1 MLKNDFNFVP
11 SILLRLNMKTT
22 KIIDDLLDSLRKERE
37 SLEHILLSGKISHGT
52 YNLLNEKIEKTLS
65 AAKDLKKALED
76 EEEFWKRTLHDGAR
90 LFETILV
97 EFRHRLILGDMKE
110 DDYKRSA
117 EILSDGISSLKKQIE
132 RNDEEERKETV
143 IMTSQQIRE
152 RYANK
157 LADIKGSD
165 EASMEAVR
173 TTSTTGDSGGREI
186 HCMNP
191 WKPECRNTD
200 IEVSIYYNGR
210 MIPICRKCWSEI
222 ANRDIEW
229 SSI

>member
-1 MLKNDFNFVP
+1 M
-11 SILLRLNMKTT
+11 RTT
-22 KIIDDLLDSLRKERE
+22 KVIDDLLDSLRKERE

-52 YNLLNEKIEKTLS
+52 YNLLNEKIEKAMS
-65 AAKDLKKALED
+65 AASDLKKAIED
-76 EEEFWKRTLHDGAR
+76 EREFWKKTLHDGTR

-97 EFRHRLILGDMKE
+97 EFRHRLLLGEMKE
-110 DDYKRSA
+110 DEYKRSA
-117 EILSDGISSLKKQIE
+117 EILSDGISSIKEQIE
-132 RNDEEERKETV
+132 WNGEERDEPV
-143 IMTSQQIRE
+143 IMTSQEIRE

-157 LADIKGSD
+157 LADVRVSGEAQNEAAKT
-165 EASMEAVR
+165 ASM
-173 TTSTTGDSGGREI
+173 TGDSGEGEI

-222 ANRDIEW
+222 ANKDIEW

>member
-1 MLKNDFNFVP
+1 M
-11 SILLRLNMKTT
+11 RTT
-22 KIIDDLLDSLRKERE
+22 KVIDDLLDSLRKERE

-52 YNLLNEKIEKTLS
+52 YNLLNEKIEKAMS
-65 AAKDLKKALED
+65 AASDLKKAIED
-76 EEEFWKRTLHDGAR
+76 EREFWKKTLHDGTR

-97 EFRHRLILGDMKE
+97 EFRHRLLLGEMKE
-110 DDYKRSA
+110 DEYKRSA
-117 EILSDGISSLKKQIE
+117 EILSDGISSIKEQIE
-132 RNDEEERKETV
+132 RNGEERDEPV
-143 IMTSQQIRE
+143 IMTSQEIRE

-157 LADIKGSD
+157 LADVRVSGEATN
-165 EASMEAVR
+165 EASKTASM
-173 TTSTTGDSGGREI
+173 TGDSGEGEI

-222 ANRDIEW
+222 ANKDIEW

>member
-1 MLKNDFNFVP
+1 MR
-11 SILLRLNMKTT
+11 IT
-22 KIIDDLLDSLRKERE
+22 KVIDDLLDSLRKERE

-52 YNLLNEKIEKTLS
+52 YNLLNEKIEKAMS
-65 AAKDLKKALED
+65 AASDLRKALED

-90 LFETILV
+90 LFETILI
-97 EFRHRLILGDMKE
+97 EFRHRLLLGDMNE
-110 DDYKRSA
+110 DEYKRSA
-117 EILSDGISSLKKQIE
+117 EILSDGISSIKKQIE
-132 RNDEEERKETV
+132 WSGEERGETV

-157 LADIKGSD
+157 LADVKGGD
-165 EASMEAVR
+165 ETSNEAVK
-173 TTSTTGDSGGREI
+173 TTSTTGESREGEI

-210 MIPICRKCWSEI
+210 MIPISRKCWSEI
-222 ANRDIEW
+222 AKKDIEW

>member
-1 MLKNDFNFVP
+1 MR
-11 SILLRLNMKTT
+11 IT
-22 KIIDDLLDSLRKERE
+22 KVIDDLLDSLRKERE

-52 YNLLNEKIEKTLS
+52 YNLLNEKIEKAMS
-65 AAKDLKKALED
+65 AASDLRKALED

-97 EFRHRLILGDMKE
+97 EFRHRLLLGDMNE
-110 DDYKRSA
+110 DEYKRSA
-117 EILSDGISSLKKQIE
+117 EILSDGISSIKKQIE
-132 RNDEEERKETV
+132 WNGEEREETI
-143 IMTSQQIRE
+143 IMSSQQIRE

-157 LADIKGSD
+157 LADVKGGD
-165 EASMEAVR
+165 ETSNEAVK
-173 TTSTTGDSGGREI
+173 TTSTTGESREGEI

-222 ANRDIEW
+222 ANKDIEW

>member
-1 MLKNDFNFVP
+1 M
-11 SILLRLNMKTT
+11 RTT
-22 KIIDDLLDSLRKERE
+22 RVIDDLLDSLRKERE

-52 YNLLNEKIEKTLS
+52 YNLLNEKIEKAIS
-65 AAKDLKKALED
+65 AASDLKKALED
-76 EEEFWKRTLHDGAR
+76 EEEFWKKTLHDGAR

-97 EFRHRLILGDMKE
+97 EFRHRLLLGDMNE
-110 DDYKRSA
+110 DEYKRSA
-117 EILSDGISSLKKQIE
+117 GILSDGISSIKKQIE
-132 RNDEEERKETV
+132 WNGEERGETV

-157 LADIKGSD
+157 LADVKGSN
-165 EASMEAVR
+165 EASLKAIK
-173 TTSTTGDSGGREI
+173 TSTTGDSSEGEI

>member
-1 MLKNDFNFVP
+1 M
-11 SILLRLNMKTT
+11 RTT
-22 KIIDDLLDSLRKERE
+22 KVIDDLLDSLRKERE

-52 YNLLNEKIEKTLS
+52 YNLLNEKIEKAMS
-65 AAKDLKKALED
+65 AASDLKKAIED
-76 EEEFWKRTLHDGAR
+76 EREFWKKTLHDGTR

-97 EFRHRLILGDMKE
+97 EFRHRLLLGEMKE
-110 DDYKRSA
+110 DEYKRSA
-117 EILSDGISSLKKQIE
+117 EILSDGISSIKEQIE
-132 RNDEEERKETV
+132 WNGEERDEPV
-143 IMTSQQIRE
+143 IMTSQEIRE

-157 LADIKGSD
+157 LADVRVSGEATN
-165 EASMEAVR
+165 EASKTASM
-173 TTSTTGDSGGREI
+173 TGDSGEGEI

-222 ANRDIEW
+222 ANKDIEW

>member
-1 MLKNDFNFVP
+1 M
-11 SILLRLNMKTT
+11 RTT
-22 KIIDDLLDSLRKERE
+22 RVIDDLLDSLRKERE

-52 YNLLNEKIEKTLS
+52 YNLLNEKIEKAMS
-65 AAKDLKKALED
+65 AASDLRKALED

-90 LFETILV
+90 LFETILI
-97 EFRHRLILGDMKE
+97 EFRHRLLLGDMNE
-110 DDYKRSA
+110 DEYKRSA
-117 EILSDGISSLKKQIE
+117 EILSDGISSIKKQIE
-132 RNDEEERKETV
+132 WNGEEREETI

-157 LADIKGSD
+157 LADVKGGD
-165 EASMEAVR
+165 ETSNEAVK
-173 TTSTTGDSGGREI
+173 TTSTTGESREGEI

-222 ANRDIEW
+222 ANKDIEW

>member
-1 MLKNDFNFVP
+1 MR
-11 SILLRLNMKTT
+11 IT
-22 KIIDDLLDSLRKERE
+22 KVIDDLLDSLRKERE

-52 YNLLNEKIEKTLS
+52 YNLLNEKIEKAMS
-65 AAKDLKKALED
+65 AASDLRKALED

-90 LFETILV
+90 LFETILI
-97 EFRHRLILGDMKE
+97 EFRHRLLLGDMNE
-110 DDYKRSA
+110 DEYKRSA
-117 EILSDGISSLKKQIE
+117 EILSDGISSIKKQIE
-132 RNDEEERKETV
+132 WNGEEREETI

-157 LADIKGSD
+157 LADVKGGD
-165 EASMEAVR
+165 ETSNEAVK
-173 TTSTTGDSGGREI
+173 TTSTTGESREGEI

-222 ANRDIEW
+222 ANKDIEW

>member
-1 MLKNDFNFVP
+1 MLKKDFNFVP
-11 SILLRLNMKTT
+11 SILNRLNMRTT
-22 KIIDDLLDSLRKERE
+22 KVIDDLLDSLRKEKE

-52 YNLLNEKIEKTLS
+52 YNLLNEKIEKAIS
-65 AAKDLKKALED
+65 AASDLKKALED
-76 EEEFWKRTLHDGAR
+76 EEEFWKKTLHDGAR

-97 EFRHRLILGDMKE
+97 EFRHRLLLGDMNE
-110 DDYKRSA
+110 EDYKRSA

-132 RNDEEERKETV
+132 WNGEEREESV
-143 IMTSQQIRE
+143 IMTSQQIKE

-157 LADIKGSD
+157 LADVKGSD
-165 EASMEAVR
+165 ESSMETVR
-173 TTSTTGDSGGREI
+173 TTSKTGDVSGGKI

>member
-1 MLKNDFNFVP
+1 M
-11 SILLRLNMKTT
+11 RTT
-22 KIIDDLLDSLRKERE
+22 KVIDDLLDSLRKERE

-52 YNLLNEKIEKTLS
+52 YNLLNEKIEKAMS
-65 AAKDLKKALED
+65 AASDLKKAIED
-76 EEEFWKRTLHDGAR
+76 EREFWKKTLHDGTR

-97 EFRHRLILGDMKE
+97 EFRHRLLLGEMKE
-110 DDYKRSA
+110 DEYKRSA
-117 EILSDGISSLKKQIE
+117 EILSDGISSIKEQIE
-132 RNDEEERKETV
+132 WNGEERDEPV
-143 IMTSQQIRE
+143 IMTSQEIRE

-157 LADIKGSD
+157 LADVRVNG
-165 EASMEAVR
+165 EAPNEAAKTSSM
-173 TTSTTGDSGGREI
+173 TGDSGEGEI

-222 ANRDIEW
+222 ANKDIEW

>member
-1 MLKNDFNFVP
+1 MR
-11 SILLRLNMKTT
+11 IT
-22 KIIDDLLDSLRKERE
+22 KVIDDLLDSLRKERE

-52 YNLLNEKIEKTLS
+52 FNLLNEKIEKAMS
-65 AAKDLKKALED
+65 AASDLRKALED

-90 LFETILV
+90 LFETILI
-97 EFRHRLILGDMKE
+97 EFRHRLLLGDMNE
-110 DDYKRSA
+110 DEYKRSA
-117 EILSDGISSLKKQIE
+117 EILSDGISSIKKQIE
-132 RNDEEERKETV
+132 WNGEEREETI

-157 LADIKGSD
+157 LADVKGGD
-165 EASMEAVR
+165 ETSNEAVK
-173 TTSTTGDSGGREI
+173 TTSTTGESREGEI

-222 ANRDIEW
+222 ANKDIEW

>member
-1 MLKNDFNFVP
+1 MR
-11 SILLRLNMKTT
+11 IT
-22 KIIDDLLDSLRKERE
+22 KVIDDLLDSLRKERE

-52 YNLLNEKIEKTLS
+52 YNLLNEKIEKAMS
-65 AAKDLKKALED
+65 AASDLRKALED

-90 LFETILV
+90 LFETILI
-97 EFRHRLILGDMKE
+97 EFRHRLLLGDMNE
-110 DDYKRSA
+110 DEYKRSA
-117 EILSDGISSLKKQIE
+117 EILSDGISSIKKQIE
-132 RNDEEERKETV
+132 WNGEEREETI

-152 RYANK
+152 RYSNK
-157 LADIKGSD
+157 LADVKGGD
-165 EASMEAVR
+165 ETSNEAVK
-173 TTSTTGDSGGREI
+173 TTSTTGESREGEI

-222 ANRDIEW
+222 ANKDIEW